1 MRLTWR
7 PFRARHPGSAI
18 PRVETGL
25 NPVAPPGQKIAPN
38 SAYLRAITVQPYMF
52 FTSAGAERSD
62 ALYRLRAGAGRSN
75 RLEIEAGKLLS
86 GHFIDISCRSSKNL
100 KFPLNRTNA

>member
-1 MRLTWR
+1 
-7 PFRARHPGSAI
+7 
-18 PRVETGL
+18 
-25 NPVAPPGQKIAPN
+25 
-38 SAYLRAITVQPYMF
+38 MF
-52 FTSAGAERSD
+52 FTSAGAERELGYTVRLYVEALSD